1 MRGATLPADLISA
14 RLIKTSFWSSVLRLP
29 WTMVSQDCIEDCQEL
44 SSDGNDGE
52 FFRLT
57 VGDEPRKALSV

>member
-1 MRGATLPADLISA
+1 
-14 RLIKTSFWSSVLRLP
+14 
-29 WTMVSQDCIEDCQEL
+29 MVSQDCIEDCQEL

-57 VGDEPRKALSV
+57 AGDELVAEALSV